1 MVQIYLSPDLAEMVR
16 QVQAGAGWSNA
27 ELVLSAIQATYQEL
41 EGVIAAESAI
51 PTGGLFSREYRPRRG
66 TGSATVQF
74 GIRLLQ
80 DDIADKVTTML
91 AGATESVLY
100 RPLGIAAYGF
110 TPLLTT
116 SAEIATAHG
125 DDERI
130 QEATVRRSVG
140 VFYDVVREISSG
152 R

>member
-1 MVQIYLSPDLAEMVR
+1 MPTASGAAGRARGPSGQRRMVQIYLSPDLAEMVR

-74 GIRLLQ
+74 GIRLRQ
-80 DDIADKVTTML
+80 DDIDRIDELVSSAQ
-91 AGATESVLY
+91 ARS
-100 RPLGIAAYGF
+100 RSAYIV
-110 TPLLTT
+110 
-116 SAEIATAHG
+116 SALRTYVAQQNPE
-125 DDERI
+125 
-130 QEATVRRSVG
+130 
-140 VFYDVVREISSG
+140 
-152 R
+152 